1 MATQPNQITISTQAF
16 LILCRLFDG
25 CYDDLKKQEELSAVV
40 ESTAQTLL
48 DGVTA
53 LKQQEAPV
61 KEITL
66 SIPFEAGF
74 FLRKLLREM
83 LARLEG
89 QDTDGKNR
97 RWLEEC
103 LVALGG

>member
-1 MATQPNQITISTQAF
+1 VASQPNQITMSTQAF

-25 CYDDLKKQEELSAVV
+25 CYDDLKKQEELSPVV
-40 ESTAQTLL
+40 ESAAQTLL

-53 LKQQEAPV
+53 LQQRERPA
-61 KEITL
+61 KEISL
-66 SIPFEAGF
+66 SMPFEAGF

-83 LARLEG
+83 LTRLEG
-89 QDTDGKNR
+89 QDTDAKNR